1 MRTREKQFR
10 HYGICQERVQELL
23 ILAKAEE
30 NQELLQ
36 KAAGNS
42 CAWLSEYLIRSLSSG
57 IGYEQMYKQT
67 YIPATKADFYAYRRK
82 TLAAFHT
89 LLLDAKE
96 PHKT

>member
-10 HYGICQERVQELL
+10 HYGICPERVQELL
-23 ILAKAEE
+23 TLARAEE
-30 NQELLQ
+30 NRELLQ
-36 KAAGNS
+36 KAAESS

-57 IGYEQMYKQT
+57 IGYEKMYMQT

-89 LLLDAKE
+89 LLLDTE
-96 PHKT
+96 LHKT

>member
-10 HYGICQERVQELL
+10 HQGICQEQVQELL

-36 KAAGNS
+36 KAAENS

-82 TLAAFHT
+82 TLAAFNT
-89 LLLDAKE
+89 LLLDAEE